1 MMVYD
6 KYYVKNK
13 GKPSEKSFI
22 LKIEDKEVVHL
33 KILMQNFMHQI
44 IMMWMWINIIKI
56 LEK

>member
-22 LKIEDKEVVHL
+22 LKIEDKEFVHL
-33 KILMQNFMHQI
+33 KILIQNFMHQI
-44 IMMWMWINIIKI
+44 IMI
-56 LEK
+56 